1 MEAVIDGRDTE
12 VEAHISHF
20 ISRLP
25 EMIQLDRVLALSL
38 DDPAATLRVIN
49 EVRAAIENER
59 RKVKALLQLAAD
71 ESASLA
77 EQIEV
82 IRPLPAVFSS

>member
-1 MEAVIDGRDTE
+1 MEAIIDGRDSE

-25 EMIQLDRVLALSL
+25 QMIQLDRVLALSL
-38 DDPAATLRVIN
+38 EDPAAALATLN

-59 RKVKALLQLAAD
+59 RKVKALLKLAEQ
-71 ESASLA
+71 ESASLKD
-77 EQIEV
+77 QIEV
-82 IRPLPAVFSS
+82 ITSQPVVFPS